1 MPLYL
6 INDFVITLFIQKYRF
21 ITMFTE
27 AMEISLI
34 VVQHVL
40 VSTELI
46 KATLQTS
53 CMICQSVHSNV
64 KKWAYDNC
72 KTRVGRLGLAFRVGL
87 LRTVLGLVYFCPT
100 VPSHRWF
107 RTNPKVSMLACHD
120 A

>member
-46 KATLQTS
+46 KATSHTS
-53 CMICQSVHSNV
+53 CMICQSLHSNA
-64 KKWAYDNC
+64 KKWAHDNC
-72 KTRVGRLGLAFRVGL
+72 KTRVGRLGLAYRVGL
-87 LRTVLGLVYFCPT
+87 LRTVSGLVYFSPT
-100 VPSHRWF
+100 APPRRVF
-107 RTNPKVSMLACHD
+107 RTNPKVSMIACHD